1 MDLIDEL
8 NNLSSKVS
16 KQRDMIKTE
25 EATKNAFVM
34 PFIRALGYNVFEPT
48 EVTPELTADIGTK
61 KGEKVDYA
69 ILQDGKPIILFECKW
84 CGVNLDK
91 QHKSQL
97 YRYFSVTEARF
108 GVLTNGIIYRF
119 YTDLDEPNKM
129 DAKPFMEFSILDVTE
144 VMMEDLKKFSKS
156 FFSLEE
162 TLTAAIDMKYTRE
175 IKRILAEQMTE
186 PLEDFVRFFASQIYA
201 GKLTQ
206 AVKQQFGDLIKKALH
221 QFVNE
226 RINERLKF
234 ALASEDMSLPSNST
248 TMETETKKE
257 EKTPT
262 TNEDKVQT
270 KENEKYPAKDERKTD
285 KASIV
290 TTDNIK
296 GYQIVTEIL
305 KELVDPKRVVM
316 RDTISYCGI
325 LFDDN
330 NRKPICRLY
339 FNNPK
344 RKQLGLFEEDKSETK
359 VYIHKLSDISRHA
372 DRLKATI
379 NSYLSS

>member
-16 KQRDMIKTE
+16 KQKDMINTE

-34 PFIRALGYNVFEPT
+34 PFITALGYNVFDPT
-48 EVTPELTADIGTK
+48 EVTPELTADVGTK
-61 KGEKVDYA
+61 KSEKVDYA
-69 ILQDGKPIILFECKW
+69 ILKDGKPIILFECKW
-84 CGVNLDK
+84 CGLNLDN
-91 QHKSQL
+91 QHQSQL

-119 YTDLDEPNKM
+119 YTDLEEPNKM
-129 DAKPFMEFSILDVTE
+129 DAKSFMEFSLLEVTE
-144 VMMEDLKKFSKS
+144 AAVEDLKKFSKS

-162 TLTAAIDMKYTRE
+162 TLTAATELKYTKA
-175 IKRILAEQMTE
+175 IKNILAAQMTLPSE
-186 PLEDFVRFFASQIYA
+186 AFVKFFASQIYT

-206 AVKQQFGDLIKKALH
+206 TVRQQFGELVKKALH

-226 RINERLKF
+226 KINERLKF
-234 ALASEDMSLPSNST
+234 ALDSSEENEAKKKI
-248 TMETETKKE
+248 ETENEENTKEKE
-257 EKTPT
+257 EIKA
-262 TNEDKVQT
+262 D
-270 KENEKYPAKDERKTD
+270 RK
-285 KASIV
+285 SRIV
-290 TTDNIK
+290 TTDEEIE
-296 GYQIVTEIL
+296 GHRIVREIL
-305 KELVDPKRVVM
+305 TEVVEPERVAM

-344 RKQLGLFEEDKSETK
+344 RKQLALFDPDKNEEK
-359 VYIHKLSDISRHA
+359 VYINELSDISQYA
-372 DRLKATI
+372 DKLTAIVRY
-379 NSYLSS
+379 YLQL